1 MAIKKAEEEIFLKID
16 GVGDEQ
22 SSSKAQHLAVHCYKR
37 YTLTNSIPHVRS
49 LLFFYLR
56 YQCAGVILQF
66 KRFKLLR
73 VLDLEK
79 LHLHYLPEEIGEI
92 GLLRFLCLR
101 GNKIR
106 NLPSAIGR
114 LRNLLTLGICNLY
127 QNVPMEAPDVL
138 WKLENLR
145 TLYMSDIECN
155 VPLKIDTLRTLRS
168 LSLIK
173 FRHLIMNNSLE

>member
-1 MAIKKAEEEIFLKID
+1 M
-16 GVGDEQ
+16 
-22 SSSKAQHLAVHCYKR
+22 
-37 YTLTNSIPHVRS
+37 
-49 LLFFYLR
+49 
-56 YQCAGVILQF
+56 
-66 KRFKLLR
+66 
-73 VLDLEK
+73 LDLEN